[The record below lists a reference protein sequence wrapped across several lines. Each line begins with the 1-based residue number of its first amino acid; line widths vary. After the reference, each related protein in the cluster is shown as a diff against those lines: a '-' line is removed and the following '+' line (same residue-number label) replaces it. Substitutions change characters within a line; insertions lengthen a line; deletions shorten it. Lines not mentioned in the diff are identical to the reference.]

1 QVFVDQAGQ
10 GGADEIRRMFA
21 DYVRGTVELDYDR
34 YLAHVGYR
42 LERKRDPLGPR
53 IGATTQAGGGA
64 VRVRSVM
71 HDGPGD
77 RGGLADGDVIRA
89 IDGQLI
95 RDERDYARALSACT
109 LGEVHTF
116 TIERTGR
123 TL

>member
-1 QVFVDQAGQ
+1 
-10 GGADEIRRMFA
+10 
-21 DYVRGTVELDYDR
+21 R

-42 LERKRDPLGPR
+42 LERKRDPLGPW

-95 RDERDYARALSACT
+95 RDERDYSRALGACT
-109 LGEVHTF
+109 LGEAHAF

-123 TL
+123 TLELRVAPIESGDERFEIVE